1 MADRSTAT
9 AEKIAVSV
17 VLSSLLM
24 QPSYTQQFPE
34 TDRQKAEEM
43 REGARGPQEGGQGGN

>member
-9 AEKIAVSV
+9 AGKIAVSV

-24 QPSYTQQFPE
+24 QPSMTERTPK
-34 TDRQKAEEM
+34 TSKKVDPWGGLR
-43 REGARGPQEGGQGGN
+43 GAAGK